1 MKFGKRI
8 LSVLTAAIIAAS
20 SAGGV
25 LTAAYAAEDEEKEE
39 YTFDGEYLLDAT
51 VSDIYFETD
60 NFDEVQENL
69 EKRILSAVNKRT
81 LADVTYKD
89 LQRPTSLNLSGL
101 ELEDLPVCLN
111 YMTNLRTLNLSNNR
125 LQNSGFSKLNFI
137 GCTKLTSI
145 NLSKNYLTRVPS
157 WFINSRVTTRNIK
170 ENFITGED
178 PRSLKVLT
186 DEYYYVN
193 GETFDEGSLKTRIL
207 DSVRF
212 NDNSLLPDFLY
223 DYDEPPYRDNESYDE
238 NNPYPYELDFAAW
251 DFSKYIDEDGKA
263 KIEADTFVDVTVCL
277 FKDTESD
284 NTKVTVRVYLLDGKS
299 ANSIK
304 QRLDQLLKDY
314 AAINSKKSEYTEASW
329 NRLDA
334 AQQTA
339 AAIRDYSDADMEM
352 LSSALSM
359 LNSAMNG
366 LEKAASTFKPTLDA
380 LVKVGGTY
388 KEADYTPSSWATFSA
403 ALDKLKQLQSDKN
416 ATASQAQRAIKTFQ
430 KAQLG
435 LLSTALKVPDTV
447 SKSEF
452 EQIYGENKT
461 RTYSGT
467 MVDGKKYSWTFNGRD
482 ITEIADF
489 NPEVKNTD
497 AVEQNILLEAGSASS
512 YRLFATA
519 QTNAFPGKATL
530 EIETNGFADGNYYL
544 YKWNTS
550 EKRSKMTGTA
560 SVKDGKINASLSE
573 GGVYYISPNVRNFDL
588 NSSRFKIDHQAKR
601 VVLPL
606 LRTYNVSTLR
616 NSMDFG
622 NYVEVKDENGD
633 SVSNVSTLYSGMT
646 VKAPGGDAYT
656 FKTTGDF
663 NNDNAYRLSDVTDLL
678 KIVVNNGDKTYADIN
693 GDGAVNVTDVSQLLE
708 YVVNHF

>member
-1 MKFGKRI
+1 MKSGKRI
-8 LSVLTAAIIAAS
+8 LSVLLAAVISVS

-25 LTAAYAAEDEEKEE
+25 LTAAYAAEDEEKPE
-39 YTFDGEYLLDAT
+39 YTFDGVYELDDT
-51 VSDIYFETD
+51 VNDIYFYTD
-60 NFDEVQENL
+60 NTDEVQEKL
-69 EKRILSAVNKRT
+69 EKRILNAVNKRDIDDIT
-81 LADVTYKD
+81 FKD

-101 ELEDLPVCLN
+101 ELEDLPACLN
-111 YMTNLRTLNLSNNR
+111 YMTNLRSLNLSNNR
-125 LQNSGFSKLNFI
+125 LQNKGLSSLNLI

-170 ENFITGED
+170 DNFITGEE
-178 PRSLKVLT
+178 PRALKVLT

-193 GETFDEGSLKTRIL
+193 GEAFDEGSLKTRIL
-207 DSVRF
+207 DAVRF
-212 NDNSLLPDFLY
+212 NDDSFLPDFLY

-238 NNPYPYELDFAAW
+238 SNPYPYELDFAAW
-251 DFSKYIDEDGKA
+251 DFSKYIDEDGNA
-263 KIEADTFVDVTVCL
+263 KIDADTFVEVTVCL
-277 FKDTESD
+277 FKDTTSD
-284 NTKVTVRVYLLDGKS
+284 NTKTTVRVYLLDGKS
-299 ANSIK
+299 ASSIR

-314 AAINSKKSEYTEASW
+314 DAIKSKKADYTESSW
-329 NRLDA
+329 NRLDV

-352 LSSALSM
+352 LSTALSM

-366 LEKAASTFKPTLDA
+366 LDKAASTFKATLDA

-388 KEADYTPSSWATFSA
+388 KEADYSPSSWSSFIT
-403 ALDKLKQLQSDKN
+403 ALDNLKALQSDKN
-416 ATASQAQRAIKTFQ
+416 ATASQAQRAIKSFQ

-435 LLSTALKVPDTV
+435 LSSSALNVPATV
-447 SKSEF
+447 PKSEF
-452 EQIYGENKT
+452 EQIYGENRT

-467 MVDGKKYSWTFNGRD
+467 TIDGKKYTWTFNGRD
-482 ITEIADF
+482 ITEITEF
-489 NPEVKNTD
+489 KPEVKTTD
-497 AVEQNILLEAGSASS
+497 ALEQDILLEAGSASK

-519 QTNAFPGKATL
+519 QTAAFPGKADL
-530 EIETNGFADGNYYL
+530 ELATDGFADGKYYL

-550 EKRSKMTGTA
+550 EKRSKMVGTA
-560 SVKDGKINASLSE
+560 SVKEGKISASLSE

-606 LRTYNVSTLR
+606 LATYNVAALR
-616 NSMDFG
+616 NSLDFG
-622 NYVEVKDENGD
+622 NYVEVADENGD

-656 FKTTGDF
+656 FKTSGDI

-678 KIVVNNGDKTYADIN
+678 NIVLNNGDKTYADIN
-693 GDGAVNVTDVSQLLE
+693 GDGAVNVTDVSLLLE
-708 YVVNHF
+708 YVVNH

>member
-1 MKFGKRI
+1 MRSGKRI
-8 LSVLTAAIIAAS
+8 MSVLLAAVISVS

-25 LTAAYAAEDEEKEE
+25 LTAAYAAEEEKKEE
-39 YTFDGEYLLDAT
+39 KTFDGVYDLDDT
-51 VSDIYFETD
+51 VNDIYFYTD
-60 NFDEVQENL
+60 NTDEVQEKL
-69 EKRILSAVNKRT
+69 EKRILNAVNKRDIDDIT
-81 LADVTYKD
+81 FKD

-101 ELEDLPVCLN
+101 EIEDLPACLN
-111 YMTNLRTLNLSNNR
+111 YMTNLRSLNLSNNR
-125 LQNSGFSKLNFI
+125 LQNKGLSSLNLI

-170 ENFITGED
+170 ENFITGEE
-178 PRSLKVLT
+178 PRALKVLT

-193 GETFDEGSLKTRIL
+193 GEAFDEGSLKTRIL

-212 NDNSLLPDFLY
+212 NDDSFLPDFLY

-238 NNPYPYELDFAAW
+238 NDPYPYELDFAAW
-251 DFSKYIDEDGKA
+251 DFSKYIDEDGNA
-263 KIEADTFVDVTVCL
+263 KIDADTFVEVTVCL
-277 FKDTESD
+277 FKDTTSD

-299 ANSIK
+299 ASSIR

-314 AAINSKKSEYTEASW
+314 DTIKSKKADYTESSW
-329 NRLDA
+329 NRLDV

-352 LSSALSM
+352 LSTALSM

-366 LEKAASTFKPTLDA
+366 LDKAASTFKATLDA

-388 KEADYTPSSWATFSA
+388 KEADYSPSSWSSFIT
-403 ALDKLKQLQSDKN
+403 ALDNLKALQSDKN
-416 ATASQAQRAIKTFQ
+416 ATASQAQRAIKAFQ

-435 LLSTALKVPDTV
+435 LSSSALNVPATV
-447 SKSEF
+447 PKSEF

-467 MVDGKKYSWTFNGRD
+467 TIDGKKYTWTFNGRD
-482 ITEIADF
+482 ITEITEF
-489 NPEVKNTD
+489 KPEVKTTD
-497 AVEQNILLEAGSASS
+497 ALEQDILLEAGSASK

-519 QTNAFPGKATL
+519 QTTAFPGKADL
-530 EIETNGFADGNYYL
+530 ELATDGFADGKYYL

-550 EKRSKMTGTA
+550 EKRSKMAGTA
-560 SVKDGKINASLSE
+560 SVKDGKISASLSE
-573 GGVYYISPNVRNFDL
+573 GGVYYISPNVRNFEL

-606 LRTYNVSTLR
+606 LATYNVTALR
-616 NSMDFG
+616 NSLDFG
-622 NYVEVKDENGD
+622 NYVEVADENGD
-633 SVSNVSTLYSGMT
+633 NVSNVSTLYSGMT
-646 VKAPGGDAYT
+646 VKAPGGDTYT
-656 FKTTGDF
+656 FKTSGDL
-663 NNDNAYRLSDVTDLL
+663 NNDNAYRLADVTALL
-678 KIVVNNGDKTYADIN
+678 NIVVNNGDKTYADIN
-693 GDGAVNVTDVSQLLE
+693 GDGAVNVTDVSLLLE
-708 YVVNHF
+708 YVVNQ